1 MKMQKSKVLVHRL
14 EETVIKTLR
23 NININSNRSPDT
35 GVWVEN
41 DKICAMGMQI
51 QKDVSSHGMALN
63 CDIDLKWFEYIVP
76 CGLVGKGVTTVTK
89 LRGEKFQVD
98 DVIDVFTKNFESEFR
113 CSIESSSSVGA
124 QKQESF
130 S

>member
-1 MKMQKSKVLVHRL
+1 MQKSKILVHRL
-14 EETVIKTLR
+14 EETVIKTLKSLD
-23 NININSNRSPDT
+23 INSNRSPDT
-35 GVWVEN
+35 GVWVGN

-51 QKDVSSHGMALN
+51 HQDVSSHGMALN

-89 LRGEKFQVD
+89 LKGINFQVD
-98 DVIDVFTKNFESEFR
+98 DVIDNFLKNFESEFR
-113 CSIESSSSVGA
+113 CSIENSSLLGA